1 MTDKSVLIWINEV
14 LGVGTVNP
22 KRYKTP
28 YTVGWKKQWRWRC
41 QHRDAYFVLFNAFSP
56 YAHVKL
62 NKIQKIIDHYSTK
75 LEVMN
80 GKVVSLEEYK
90 RNMSLNEFLSWIRYV
105 YLRYECLDFW
115 CDNSLF
121 YN

>member
-41 QHRDAYFVLFNAFSP
+41 QHRDAYFCRLIAMALCSCK
-56 YAHVKL
+56 VK
-62 NKIQKIIDHYSTK
+62 
-75 LEVMN
+75 
-80 GKVVSLEEYK
+80 
-90 RNMSLNEFLSWIRYV
+90 
-105 YLRYECLDFW
+105 
-115 CDNSLF
+115 
-121 YN
+121 